1 MLQIHKGFSQISFKM
16 RDAMIKAQE
25 TKRRQLLKEDK
36 MQEYE
41 KCISESETNFKMKMM
56 AVQQHV
62 LG

>member
-1 MLQIHKGFSQISFKM
+1 
-16 RDAMIKAQE
+16 MIKAQE